1 MSLGLFPVKTTKYPP
16 SEKLLLFFGSPR
28 TGSTLLGQILNNHPN
43 MLVANEYRFLQ
54 KVVRNQACVEQQ
66 FYKLRK
72 TALKQFK
79 TGLKKDSYFSN
90 KLSKFQSQWIEFDN
104 SLLEKQ
110 DIKIV
115 GDKKAGGNTLIYI
128 EQPTKTKRFLA
139 NHEPYM
145 LQIIRHPINAALSA
159 CKAFDLEY
167 EDAIKDQIMRT
178 TEAYRLMQEFQIHSH
193 FVYYEDLIN
202 DTENVLNG
210 IMAFLKLFTD
220 EYWMKSVLTSVNSS
234 NKVTAPFSENQRSI
248 ARHYIDRYQ
257 ANDIFKKY
265 CDIM

>member
-1 MSLGLFPVKTTKYPP
+1 
-16 SEKLLLFFGSPR
+16 
-28 TGSTLLGQILNNHPN
+28 
-43 MLVANEYRFLQ
+43 
-54 KVVRNQACVEQQ
+54 
-66 FYKLRK
+66 
-72 TALKQFK
+72 
-79 TGLKKDSYFSN
+79 
-90 KLSKFQSQWIEFDN
+90 
-104 SLLEKQ
+104 
-110 DIKIV
+110 
-115 GDKKAGGNTLIYI
+115 
-128 EQPTKTKRFLA
+128 
-139 NHEPYM
+139 
-145 LQIIRHPINAALSA
+145 
-159 CKAFDLEY
+159 
-167 EDAIKDQIMRT
+167 
-178 TEAYRLMQEFQIHSH
+178 AYRLMQEFQIHSH